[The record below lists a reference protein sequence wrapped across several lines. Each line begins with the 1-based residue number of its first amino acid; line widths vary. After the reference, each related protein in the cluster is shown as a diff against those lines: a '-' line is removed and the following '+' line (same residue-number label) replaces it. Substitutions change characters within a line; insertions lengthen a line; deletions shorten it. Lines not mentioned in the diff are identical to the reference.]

1 MNAGMQL
8 DEATLCAFTYLGKL
22 NATEVLPLLP

>member
-8 DEATLCAFTYLGKL
+8 DEPTLCAFTYLGRL
-22 NATEVLPLLP
+22 NATEVLVLLA